1 MNGEA
6 MLFKM
11 AKFQVFGRNI
21 NQFLPMSIE
30 TLTNTILREMPEI
43 NKWQRDFFNQHM
55 EISQASKTRGHEGC
69 QLWLLKKSMNSVIFC
84 SNCVTP
90 RKGNAPTF
98 VP

>member
-43 NKWQRDFFNQHM
+43 NKWQRDFLIN
-55 EISQASKTRGHEGC
+55 T
-69 QLWLLKKSMNSVIFC
+69 
-84 SNCVTP
+84 
-90 RKGNAPTF
+90 
-98 VP
+98 